1 LEAEIVEPGG
11 EPELAGLSEQLG
23 VALGQFFKERGGW
36 SRFLSGP
43 ATSQWSRNPART
55 GSGIWR
61 AFGTLA
67 IDLVGILLP
76 LGKMEVGD
84 TGFEPVTSS
93 VSVIS
98 GAHDNAAVGVTEVR
112 GCTQMIA
119 GRRTD

>member
-1 LEAEIVEPGG
+1 MEAEIVEPGG

-93 VSVIS
+93 AS
-98 GAHDNAAVGVTEVR
+98 GKRAPTAP
-112 GCTQMIA
+112 IA
-119 GRRTD
+119 LGGDGI

>member
-1 LEAEIVEPGG
+1 MEAEIVEPGG

-98 GAHDNAAVGVTEVR
+98 GTRGNASVGVPDVR
-112 GCTQMIA
+112 GLSLIHI
-119 GRRTD
+119 